1 VGACRRAQGRYR
13 RKENGFNANDLC
25 HYEVSKWEIVLCG
38 DFWKTLDTVKKKETR
53 QEIRKFSIFALHDLF
68 P

>member
-1 VGACRRAQGRYR
+1 MGACRRAQGRYR

-38 DFWKTLDTVKKKETR
+38 DFWKTLDTVKKGNPAGDK
-53 QEIRKFSIFALHDLF
+53 KVLHICS